1 MLLRSII
8 TLVIIFLSFVVVDVF
23 RSICMVAVFITLF
36 LGWLVL
42 NLVILE
48 RRSVRAVVVMI
59 VLIRRPGSESFHKF
73 IAWE

>member
-1 MLLRSII
+1 
-8 TLVIIFLSFVVVDVF
+8 
-23 RSICMVAVFITLF
+23 MVAVFITLF